1 MRSTRC
7 FLEVM
12 ASLVEKAQCVLWYHE
27 TKSPITVQRNFRRVY
42 GGSPPDV
49 KSIKSWYQKFSVD
62 DMKRTG
68 RPRTSEETVNA
79 VHTSFQ
85 RSPSQSTR
93 RAARELQVPQ
103 RTVVD
108 ILHKRLQFR
117 AYKLQILQ
125 ALHPNDRPQRTA
137 FAEEILERI
146 DADND
151 YLQYVAFS
159 DEATFH
165 VSGKVNRHN
174 VRIWGSENPHAV
186 IEHQRDSDKVNVWC
200 CVMHDKIIGPFFFAE
215 SSISANIY
223 LDMLTHY
230 AVPQLAEF
238 QPNIIFQQDG
248 APPHWG
254 LRVREF
260 LNEVFPNRWIGR
272 DGPTP

>member
-1 MRSTRC
+1 
-7 FLEVM
+7 M

-27 TKSPITVQRNFRRVY
+27 TNSPITVQRNFRRLY

-49 KSIKSWYQKFSVD
+49 KSIKSWYQKFKETGSVD
-62 DMKRTG
+62 DLKRTG

-103 RTVVD
+103 LTVVD
-108 ILHKRLQFR
+108 ILHKHLQFR

-200 CVMHDKIIGPFFFAE
+200 CVMHDKIIGPFFRGIQHFGEHLPGYADTLCC
-215 SSISANIY
+215 SPACRISAEHH
-223 LDMLTHY
+223 LSTGWGSPTLGLT
-230 AVPQLAEF
+230 
-238 QPNIIFQQDG
+238 
-248 APPHWG
+248 
-254 LRVREF
+254 RS
-260 LNEVFPNRWIGR
+260 
-272 DGPTP
+272 